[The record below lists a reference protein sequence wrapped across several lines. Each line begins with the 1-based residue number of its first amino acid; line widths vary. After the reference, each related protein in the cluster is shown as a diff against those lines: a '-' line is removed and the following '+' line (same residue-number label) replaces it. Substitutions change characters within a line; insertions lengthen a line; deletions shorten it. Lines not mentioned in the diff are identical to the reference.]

1 MNRIARK
8 TTFAALFAAAAVA
21 GGGAAV
27 AQEAV
32 LKLHHFVPAGAPPN
46 ARFLKPWA
54 DKVMADSK
62 GRIKVEVY
70 PAMGLGGKP
79 PELVNQVRDGIVDII
94 WTIHGF
100 TPGRFP
106 MTEVFE
112 LPFINADPVTMA
124 KAMMEMYP
132 THLKDEYKDYHV
144 LGLWS
149 HAGQL
154 LHSNKAVRKVEDFK
168 GLTVRTSGLGGTLFL
183 EAIGATPIQAPITEA
198 ASLLSKGVVDAVLLP
213 YEIVPA
219 YKLHELTKFHVT
231 LEGGRRFQVQTFM
244 FAMNRARY
252 DKLPADLKKVI
263 DDNSGSAM
271 AQRAG
276 QLWIDV
282 EGPGEKMARDRGNE
296 IIALSKADSDR
307 VEQQS
312 RVAVER
318 WIAGAKAKG
327 IDGQATVTAA
337 RAAIA
342 KNRGN

>member
-1 MNRIARK
+1 M
-8 TTFAALFAAAAVA
+8 
-21 GGGAAV
+21 
-27 AQEAV
+27 
-32 LKLHHFVPAGAPPN
+32 
-46 ARFLKPWA
+46 
-54 DKVMADSK
+54 
-62 GRIKVEVY
+62 
-70 PAMGLGGKP
+70 
-79 PELVNQVRDGIVDII
+79 
-94 WTIHGF
+94 
-100 TPGRFP
+100 
-106 MTEVFE
+106 
-112 LPFINADPVTMA
+112 
-124 KAMMEMYP
+124 
-132 THLKDEYKDYHV
+132 

-183 EAIGATPIQAPITEA
+183 EAIGATPIQASITEA

-263 DDNSGSAM
+263 DDNSGSAR